1 MERLSVIVPAYNEE
15 EVLGAFYERLSAVL
29 ERLPCRAEILFV
41 DDGSKD
47 GTAGILARL
56 AERDSRV
63 RVLALSRNFGH
74 QAALTAGLDHC
85 TGDAA
90 VLIDCDLQDPPELI
104 TDFYAKWREG
114 YQVVFGQRRR
124 LEEGWLKRT
133 VYHSFY
139 RLLHLLANVDIP
151 LDSGDFSLIDRAVVD
166 QLRALP
172 ERTRFLRGL
181 RSWIGL
187 RQVGIEY
194 ERPARHSGESKYSL
208 ARLFKLAF
216 DGIVSFSTLPLKAA
230 LFLGLVV
237 STAGFAGVIVL
248 VYLRLI
254 HAFDLPG
261 WTSLMVVVLFLG
273 GIQLITIGIV
283 GEYIARIYEEVK
295 FRRNYGQTAAMAAG
309 IEHANG
315 EVLVTM
321 DGDLQNDPADIALL
335 LEQIE
340 SGYDLVVGWRHNR
353 QDKLLTRKIPSRI
366 ANWLIG
372 RVTGVPIRDNGC
384 SLKAFRASLIKRIP
398 LYSEM
403 HRFIPAMASIA
414 GPRVAQIRV
423 RHHAR
428 RWGESKYGLSRI
440 YKVLLDLMVIKTIAS
455 FASRPLRWFA
465 LLSLPLFAL
474 AFFAFGQTAVD
485 LLMDGTDAIS
495 LPIAGSG
502 VIFLGS
508 ALILLCSG
516 ALAELIYAR
525 GDVRD
530 REFLKLTQTIL
541 AARRNP
547 EADGAL

>member
-1 MERLSVIVPAYNEE
+1 MSGAKSTTRDSNIDAAQRTASPRGPAHGISVSIIVPLYNEQE
-15 EVLGAFYERLSAVL
+15 SVQPLYEAIVRAVEPLGRPFEMV
-29 ERLPCRAEILFV
+29 FV

-47 GTAGILARL
+47 DTVAIATALAR
-56 AERDSRV
+56 RDSR
-63 RVLALSRNFGH
+63 
-74 QAALTAGLDHC
+74 
-85 TGDAA
+85 
-90 VLIDCDLQDPPELI
+90 
-104 TDFYAKWREG
+104 
-114 YQVVFGQRRR
+114 
-124 LEEGWLKRT
+124 
-133 VYHSFY
+133 
-139 RLLHLLANVDIP
+139 
-151 LDSGDFSLIDRAVVD
+151 
-166 QLRALP
+166 LR
-172 ERTRFLRGL
+172 
-181 RSWIGL
+181 I
-187 RQVGIEY
+187 
-194 ERPARHSGESKYSL
+194 
-208 ARLFKLAF
+208 
-216 DGIVSFSTLPLKAA
+216 
-230 LFLGLVV
+230 
-237 STAGFAGVIVL
+237 
-248 VYLRLI
+248 
-254 HAFDLPG
+254 
-261 WTSLMVVVLFLG
+261 
-273 GIQLITIGIV
+273 
-283 GEYIARIYEEVK
+283 VK

-335 LEQIE
+335 LEQVE
-340 SGYDLVVGWRHNR
+340 SGFDLVVGWRHNR
-353 QDKLLTRKIPSRI
+353 QDKLITRKIPSRI

-372 RVTGVPIRDNGC
+372 HVTGVPIRDNGC

-428 RWGESKYGLSRI
+428 RWGQSKYGLSRI

-474 AFFAFGQTAVD
+474 AFFAFGQTVVD
-485 LLMDGTDAIS
+485 LLIGGEDKIS

-541 AARRNP
+541 AAKRNP
-547 EADGAL
+547 EANRAL